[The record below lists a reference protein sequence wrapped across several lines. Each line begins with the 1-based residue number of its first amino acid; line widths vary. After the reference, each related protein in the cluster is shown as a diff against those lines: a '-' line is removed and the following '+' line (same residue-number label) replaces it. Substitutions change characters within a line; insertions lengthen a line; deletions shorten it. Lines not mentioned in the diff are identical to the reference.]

1 MDNEKREFDYEFESE
16 TEKDILEDASTD
28 NIEEDI
34 SSVDVPLES
43 DEQPQPEEAC
53 VCDGEPAD
61 DNFEEVSEV
70 AFGDSEDAIEFTEE
84 EITEPSKNNKP
95 LYAILGVI
103 GALVV
108 AVIIYCICYINSV
121 GLTSAVNTLP
131 PDEVSQEGEIVK
143 AEKLNIKFEN
153 PFITM
158 FEGKAGTTVSAVK
171 TGDYAL
177 TADVFR
183 YFLTNEALN
192 YEYKLYQSK
201 KISDLNSFDWNE
213 IDKNSG
219 LTHTEI
225 VKIKAVRTIL
235 PIISVISEAQKRG
248 ITLSEEETKEVTSF
262 IEQVKTSYGD
272 KLEET
277 LKKSGYEDI
286 KQLESVQK
294 FQKIYEKAFNAFYD
308 DPVSYVKHFENVED
322 VLTDDKVT
330 VKHILIQFPEGITN
344 ASEDTEKAETLKKA
358 DDVLAKA
365 KSGEDFDKLIE
376 EYNQDPGQ
384 GKNGYT
390 FSNDGTMVQDF
401 ADASFKLEIGQISEL
416 VETPYGY
423 HIIKRIER
431 IADFAEYTELLT
443 KNSKIKVNRKIYS
456 ETPVNVNLAEI
467 LGETSTQK

>member
-1 MDNEKREFDYEFESE
+1 MDNEKKEFDNEFELE
-16 TEKDILEDASTD
+16 NEKDFAEDVSVE
-28 NIEEDI
+28 NIEEEI
-34 SSVDVPLES
+34 TSFEVSSEM
-43 DEQPQPEEAC
+43 DEQPQAEE
-53 VCDGEPAD
+53 VSDYTEEIAD
-61 DNFEEVSEV
+61 EDFEEVCEV
-70 AFGDSEDAIEFTEE
+70 SFEDEATEFSEE
-84 EITEPSKNNKP
+84 EITEIQKNNKP

-108 AVIIYCICYINSV
+108 AVIIYCVCYINSV

-177 TADVFR
+177 SADVFR
-183 YFLTNEALN
+183 YFLT
-192 YEYKLYQSK
+192 
-201 KISDLNSFDWNE
+201 KISDLNAFDWNE

-286 KQLESVQK
+286 KQLENVQK

-344 ASEDTEKAETLKKA
+344 ASEDTEKADTLKKA
-358 DDVLAKA
+358 EDILAKA
-365 KSGEDFDKLIE
+365 KAGEDFDKLID

-467 LGETSTQK
+467 LGEVSPQK